1 MFHGGGDG
9 ERIVAFGR
17 VGKPPENPLFACHSA
32 RPIDIRQNV
41 RNVGHFRN
49 GF

>member
-17 VGKPPENPLFACHSA
+17 VGKPLEKGVFRRFWISV
-32 RPIDIRQNV
+32 DV
-41 RNVGHFRN
+41 RDATDFKAA
-49 GF
+49 